1 LNASESR
8 AQLAVI
14 GLGHWGPNRVR
25 AVSEI
30 GEAELRYVCD
40 IDRDRLRR
48 VAGRYPGAHPA
59 RDIDAVLDDPEVD
72 GVVLATPV
80 STHYELSMRALDAG
94 KHVLVEK
101 PVAGSLA
108 EAKGLF
114 ERAAEVDRVLMGG
127 HTFLYSPPVRAVK
140 EAIDAG
146 KLGRLYFISS
156 SRVNLGLHQRDASV
170 LWDLAPHDFSILL
183 HWLEAKPTTVSATG
197 RDSIIPGTPD
207 VAFVNLVFD
216 DGLVANLELS
226 WLAPSKLRRTVIVGS
241 DRMIVYED
249 GAPEP
254 VRIFDSGV
262 VYKDPETFGEYH
274 LSYRTGDIVSPH
286 VDATEPIVTELRDF
300 AAAILEGTEPRS
312 SPEIAINT
320 IEMIEAAEK
329 SFASGGVRVSLDP
342 VAVSSQLR

>member
-1 LNASESR
+1 MQATKAR

-30 GEAELRYVCD
+30 SETELRYVCD
-40 IDRDRLRR
+40 IDKDRLRR
-48 VAGRYPGAHPA
+48 VSERYPGAHPT
-59 RDIDAVLDDPEVD
+59 RDLNAVLEDPDVD
-72 GVVLATPV
+72 AVVLATPV
-80 STHYELSMRALDAG
+80 STHFELSMQALDAG

-108 EAKGLF
+108 EAKELF
-114 ERAAEVDRVLMGG
+114 ARASEVDRVLMGG

-140 EAIDAG
+140 EAIDSG
-146 KLGRLYFISS
+146 QLGRLYFISS

-183 HWLEAKPTTVSATG
+183 HWLEAKPTSLSATG

-207 VAFVNLVFD
+207 VAFVNLGFE

-226 WLAPSKLRRTVIVGS
+226 WLAPSKLRRTVVVGS
-241 DRMIVYED
+241 DQMIVYED

-274 LSYRTGDIVSPH
+274 LSYRTGDIVSPRI
-286 VDATEPIVTELRDF
+286 DATEPIVTELRDF
-300 AAAILEGTEPRS
+300 AAAIIEGTKPRS
-312 SPEIAINT
+312 TPMIAMST
-320 IEMIEAAEK
+320 IEMIEAAET
-329 SFASGGVRVSLDP
+329 SFANGGARVSLDQAGHTT
-342 VAVSSQLR
+342 V

>member
-1 LNASESR
+1 
-8 AQLAVI
+8 
-14 GLGHWGPNRVR
+14 
-25 AVSEI
+25 
-30 GEAELRYVCD
+30 
-40 IDRDRLRR
+40 
-48 VAGRYPGAHPA
+48 
-59 RDIDAVLDDPEVD
+59 
-72 GVVLATPV
+72 
-80 STHYELSMRALDAG
+80 
-94 KHVLVEK
+94 
-101 PVAGSLA
+101 
-108 EAKGLF
+108 
-114 ERAAEVDRVLMGG
+114 MGG